1 MFSFPCRK
9 CSPCIYFHTLLALT
23 TAAVY
28 YVEPDDGESCP
39 YQHCHVLQYYANK
52 LLDSYSQLHFLSGT
66 FHLSSDFVLSNAH
79 NISLT
84 GSRAAK
90 STTPNT
96 IIQCKLSASIA
107 VINTTGLII
116 RDMVIKNC
124 GPSSTKPLY
133 TVVGVSKDAKVWE
146 RTVTIKNCSSVHLHN
161 LHIKND
167 IINYG
172 LYSYQCDGVQPD
184 Q

>member
-1 MFSFPCRK
+1 MCKCMYIPRAGIAIKNMHNYVFFSMQEMFP
-9 CSPCIYFHTLLALT
+9 IYFHILLALTSFT

-90 STTPNT
+90 STTPST

-124 GPSSTKPLY
+124 GPNHCTRL
-133 TVVGVSKDAKVWE
+133 
-146 RTVTIKNCSSVHLHN
+146 
-161 LHIKND
+161 
-167 IINYG
+167 
-172 LYSYQCDGVQPD
+172 
-184 Q
+184 